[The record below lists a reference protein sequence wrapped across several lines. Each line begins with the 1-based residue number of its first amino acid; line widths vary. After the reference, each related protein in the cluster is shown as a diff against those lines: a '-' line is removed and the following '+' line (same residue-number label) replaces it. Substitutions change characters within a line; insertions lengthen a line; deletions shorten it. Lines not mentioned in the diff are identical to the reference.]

1 MSDDGNRKVVDR
13 YVAALTATDLD
24 AFEATFH
31 EDAEDFYPQSGER
44 FRGPRNIR
52 GALENYPGQAG
63 GLRPAF
69 ERVIGGEERWVM
81 SPSFTALR
89 VAGSGEQFTT
99 VGRVRYPNGEEWH
112 VIHLLEVRQGR
123 IANVT
128 SFFAGPF
135 EAPDWRAPFRHGT

>member
-52 GALENYPGQAG
+52 GVLENYPGRAG
-63 GLRPAF
+63 MRPAF

-135 EAPDWRAPFRHGT
+135 EALDWRAPFRHGT

>member
-52 GALENYPGQAG
+52 GTLENYPGQVG